1 VGSSSSFLPTC
12 ARGPRPC
19 HPCSHSRSLAPDPLN
34 LGAPEGALAYYQQA
48 ELQHCRWAMM
58 GVAGIL
64 IPDICTHAGVLN
76 VPDWTEAGKIYI
88 EKEGAY
94 SFASL
99 LMVQL
104 FLHNFVELKRWE
116 DIKKPGSQGEP
127 GSFLGLEASFTS
139 TDTGYP
145 GGFFDPMNLA
155 KSGNIDDLKLKEI
168 KNGRLAMVAFLGF
181 VAAHAATGKG
191 PVDSLL
197 AHLES
202 PWLNNFCS
210 NGVSLP
216 ISVFH

>member
-1 VGSSSSFLPTC
+1 
-12 ARGPRPC
+12 
-19 HPCSHSRSLAPDPLN
+19 

-64 IPDICTHAGVLN
+64 IPDVCTHAGVLN

-139 TDTGYP
+139 KDTGYP

-181 VAAHAATGKG
+181 VAGHAATGKG

-197 AHLES
+197 SHLES